1 MEFNATFLVSAISF
15 ILFTFIMNKIFYKP
29 LEKVM
34 TERELFINDTLNSAK
49 YSNDKADAILK
60 DRDDKL
66 NKSLSDSKKIIS
78 EKLNE
83 TNKNASV
90 ILADA
95 KNEYRQN
102 MDEAKENLA
111 KDENELNEAL
121 KPQIKQ
127 LAGAISSKLLGFET
141 EVEDL

>member
-1 MEFNATFLVSAISF
+1 MEFNATFSVSAISF

-49 YSNDKADAILK
+49 YSNDKAEAILK
-60 DRDDKL
+60 DREDKL
-66 NKSLSDSKKIIS
+66 NKSLADSKKIIS

-83 TNKNASV
+83 TNKNAGV
-90 ILADA
+90 IISNA
-95 KNEYRQN
+95 KNEYRQD
-102 MDEAKENLA
+102 MDKAKENLA

-121 KPQIKQ
+121 KPQIKK
-127 LAGAISSKLLGFET
+127 LAGAISSKLLGFKT
-141 EVEDL
+141 EIEDF